1 LTACSEEKKREAA
14 RLAAQLNGDSIA
26 FADSMAAIDKA
37 QADSMLADSSHEEI
51 ASTQDSTR
59 PAVDSPIV
67 QNQSVPISSQTETP
81 SIATQETN
89 QPKDSIIPDINAV
102 PTENGKTPPRTMPRY
117 VEDAYTVQVASSND
131 QAFSQAIVDTFLARG
146 YDAYLGTVTRD
157 GITYYRV
164 RVGRYSSPTQAN
176 QTAVEINTKYDL
188 QSWVDKITK

>member
-1 LTACSEEKKREAA
+1 
-14 RLAAQLNGDSIA
+14 
-26 FADSMAAIDKA
+26 MAAIDKA

-131 QAFSQAIVDTFLARG
+131 QALSQAIVDTFLARG